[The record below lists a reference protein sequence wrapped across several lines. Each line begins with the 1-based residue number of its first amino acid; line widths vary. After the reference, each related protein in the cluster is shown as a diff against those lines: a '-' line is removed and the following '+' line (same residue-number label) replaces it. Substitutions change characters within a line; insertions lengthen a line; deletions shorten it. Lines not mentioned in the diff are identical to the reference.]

1 MSSDVDATSSV
12 GGTADGGR
20 HDRPGLGDAPQPDVI
35 EYPFGAVEAASVLS
49 GLADSWGSV
58 ASMASLH
65 RLGVRIGG
73 VPVVIESPDAAL
85 FDRLRPALDH
95 HPRLDGGDRGGRDGD
110 DGGGDVN
117 GDTNDDAGRGVVT
130 LRIWTLGA
138 PGAVR
143 PAMPPALVQRADASA
158 SGPGGSRVRARFDHA
173 NRALMAWDSASDV
186 AWWCLESIDGLEW
199 WEEAAPFRPLLSWI
213 LPAHQRHFAHC
224 AAVGSS
230 DGAIVLVGPGG
241 SGKSTTALACHLDG
255 MGYVGD
261 DYCLITNDPVP
272 VVHSL
277 YGTAKVRIGES
288 VESGPL
294 ASYMMR
300 ATPPAGGKAVALV
313 SARNGAHLVAS
324 APVAV
329 VAAVSVGTDSRT
341 RVHDATRAEVLAA
354 LAPNS
359 LQQLPGVTPASFTAL
374 SQLVRSTPVCRIE
387 LGHDRTE
394 VVAVVR
400 AVLAD
405 PSMRRS

>member
-1 MSSDVDATSSV
+1 MSPDADATSSV
-12 GGTADGGR
+12 GGTAAGGR
-20 HDRPGLGDAPQPDVI
+20 HDRPGRGDDLQPDVI

-49 GLADSWGSV
+49 GLQDSWQSV
-58 ASMASLH
+58 ASTASLH

-73 VPVVIESPDAAL
+73 VPVIIESADAAL
-85 FDRLRPALDH
+85 LDRLRPALAH
-95 HPRLDGGDRGGRDGD
+95 HPRLDAGDRGGH
-110 DGGGDVN
+110 DGGDGSDDDAGDA
-117 GDTNDDAGRGVVT
+117 NDDAGRGVVT
-130 LRIWTLGA
+130 LRIWSLDA

-158 SGPGGSRVRARFDHA
+158 TGPGGSQVRARFDHA

-186 AWWCLESIDGLEW
+186 AWWCLESMDGLEW

-241 SGKSTTALACHLDG
+241 SGKSTTALASHLDG

-294 ASYMMR
+294 ASHMMR

-313 SARNGAHLVAS
+313 TARDGAHLVAS

-341 RVHDATRAEVLAA
+341 RVYDATRAEVLAA

-387 LGHDRTE
+387 LGHDRDE

>member
-1 MSSDVDATSSV
+1 MSSDIDAT
-12 GGTADGGR
+12 TANGHSNGHR
-20 HDRPGLGDAPQPDVI
+20 GSEDAAQTVMV
-35 EYPFGAVEAASVLS
+35 EHPFGAVEAASVL
-49 GLADSWGSV
+49 LELEESWGSV
-58 ASMASLH
+58 AATASLH
-65 RLGVRIGG
+65 RFGVRLGG
-73 VPVVIESPDAAL
+73 VPVVIESADAAL

-95 HPRLDGGDRGGRDGD
+95 HPRLNGSGDGSG
-110 DGGGDVN
+110 
-117 GDTNDDAGRGVVT
+117 DAGRGVVT
-130 LRIWTLGA
+130 VRIWSLDG
-138 PGAVR
+138 PDAVR

-158 SGPGGSRVRARFDHA
+158 IGPGGSRVRARFDHA

-186 AWWCLESIDGLEW
+186 AWWCLESVDGLEW

-277 YGTAKVRIGES
+277 YGTAKVRLGES
-288 VESGPL
+288 IESGPL
-294 ASYMMR
+294 AAHMMR

-313 SARNGAHLVAS
+313 SARDGAHLVAS

-359 LQQLPGVTPASFTAL
+359 LQQLPGVTAASFTAL
-374 SQLVRSTPVCRIE
+374 STLVRSVPVCRIE
-387 LGHDRTE
+387 LGHDRNE

>member
-1 MSSDVDATSSV
+1 MSPDADATSSV
-12 GGTADGGR
+12 GGTAAGGR
-20 HDRPGLGDAPQPDVI
+20 HDRPGRDDELQPDVI
-35 EYPFGAVEAASVLS
+35 EHPFGAVEAASVLS
-49 GLADSWGSV
+49 GLEESWQSV
-58 ASMASLH
+58 ASTASLH

-73 VPVVIESPDAAL
+73 VPVIIESADAAL
-85 FDRLRPALDH
+85 FDRLRPALAH
-95 HPRLDGGDRGGRDGD
+95 HPRLDAGDRSGH
-110 DGGGDVN
+110 DGGGGSDDDV

-130 LRIWTLGA
+130 LRIWSLDA

-143 PAMPPALVQRADASA
+143 PAMPPALVQRGDASA

-186 AWWCLESIDGLEW
+186 AWWCLESVDGLEW

-213 LPAHQRHFAHC
+213 LPTHQRHFAHC

-261 DYCLITNDPVP
+261 DYCLISNDPVP

-294 ASYMMR
+294 AAHMMR

-313 SARNGAHLVAS
+313 SARDGAHLVAS

-329 VAAVSVGTDSRT
+329 VAAVSVGIDSRT
-341 RVHDATRAEVLAA
+341 RVHDASRAEVLAA

-387 LGHDRTE
+387 LGHDRDE

-405 PSMRRS
+405 PSMRRP

>member
-1 MSSDVDATSSV
+1 MSPDADATSSV
-12 GGTADGGR
+12 GGTAAGGR
-20 HDRPGLGDAPQPDVI
+20 HDRPGRGDDLQPDVI

-49 GLADSWGSV
+49 GLQDSWQSV
-58 ASMASLH
+58 ASTASLH

-73 VPVVIESPDAAL
+73 VPVIIESADAAL
-85 FDRLRPALDH
+85 LDRLRPALAH
-95 HPRLDGGDRGGRDGD
+95 HPRLDVSDA
-110 DGGGDVN
+110 
-117 GDTNDDAGRGVVT
+117 NDDAGRGVVT
-130 LRIWTLGA
+130 LRIWSLDA

-158 SGPGGSRVRARFDHA
+158 TGPGGSQVRARFDHA

-186 AWWCLESIDGLEW
+186 AWWCLDSMDGLEW

-294 ASYMMR
+294 ASHMMR

-313 SARNGAHLVAS
+313 SARDGAHLVAS

-341 RVHDATRAEVLAA
+341 RVYDATRAEVLAA

-387 LGHDRTE
+387 LGHDRDE

-400 AVLAD
+400 AVLAG